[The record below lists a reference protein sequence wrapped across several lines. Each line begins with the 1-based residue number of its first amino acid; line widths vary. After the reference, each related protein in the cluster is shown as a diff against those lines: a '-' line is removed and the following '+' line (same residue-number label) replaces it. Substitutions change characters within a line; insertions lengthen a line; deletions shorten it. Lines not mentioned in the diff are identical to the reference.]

1 MKKSFS
7 DKLKQITQK
16 QLKEVDETICDI
28 SRDLFK
34 TIVDKTP
41 VGKSEYVTASG
52 KVWFNIPGEL
62 VNNWQSAVNSIL
74 LKIQSRPGPE
84 KTGAIKRIDRT
95 IVNGSF
101 KKDGFVSLTNS
112 TPYANMAENIGW
124 PAPRWSGRTGPYFM
138 VKNSIAEILAK
149 YKH

>member
-84 KTGAIKRIDRT
+84 KTGAIKRIDR
-95 IVNGSF
+95 IS
-101 KKDGFVSLTNS
+101 
-112 TPYANMAENIGW
+112 
-124 PAPRWSGRTGPYFM
+124 
-138 VKNSIAEILAK
+138 
-149 YKH
+149 